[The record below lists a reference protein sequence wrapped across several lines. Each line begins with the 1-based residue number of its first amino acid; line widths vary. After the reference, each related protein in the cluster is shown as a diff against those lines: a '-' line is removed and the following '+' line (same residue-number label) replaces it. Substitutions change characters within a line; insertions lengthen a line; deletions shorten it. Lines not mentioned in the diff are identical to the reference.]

1 MLGFGLTIC
10 FELKNGKKVTFDGSG
25 FQEATTNYFLEW
37 ASVSISPK
45 QLASASSVEEMIGL
59 LTRNVMD
66 GDRPIFEKS
75 IPIES
80 EVVEDVFDAY
90 DFINMIRENICS
102 MSDISNIFIE
112 LKEYNAM
119 HFYRKYNFD
128 TQTGDYTA
136 IVLGTP
142 EASEEYFGET
152 MDQGILFFT
161 DCEECKITETAD
173 LYLDSDPDDAFYGFA
188 RCFVE

>member
-75 IPIES
+75 NPIES

-102 MSDISNIFIE
+102 MSDISNIFIIKKNIMQCIFIE
-112 LKEYNAM
+112 SITLTHRLEITQPLFLEHRKRRKNILVKLWIKESFSLRIA
-119 HFYRKYNFD
+119 KSAKLQKQ
-128 TQTGDYTA
+128 QTCTLILILTMPFMDLRV
-136 IVLGTP
+136 VL
-142 EASEEYFGET
+142 
-152 MDQGILFFT
+152 
-161 DCEECKITETAD
+161 
-173 LYLDSDPDDAFYGFA
+173 
-188 RCFVE
+188 